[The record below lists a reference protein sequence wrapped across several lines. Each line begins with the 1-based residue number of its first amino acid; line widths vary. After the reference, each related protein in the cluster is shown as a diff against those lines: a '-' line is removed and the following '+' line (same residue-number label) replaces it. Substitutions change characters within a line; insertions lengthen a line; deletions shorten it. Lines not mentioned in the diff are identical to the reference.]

1 MSYFSG
7 DALGAR
13 LVCDAVARWRGTMPV
28 PCGEVFRIDHA
39 AASAN
44 ELASAAL
51 RLGWIIEPS
60 EQRCPEHAHASAVTH
75 LHLQRAGFRP
85 PMRA

>member
-13 LVCDAVARWRGTMPV
+13 LVCDAVARWRGAMPV
-28 PCGEVFRIDHA
+28 PCGAVFRLDHA

-44 ELASAAL
+44 ELALAAF
-51 RLGWIIEPS
+51 RNGWVIERE
-60 EQRCPEHAHASAVTH
+60 EQRCPEHRSRAVLTH
-75 LHLQRAGFRP
+75 LHAQRSGFRP
-85 PMRA
+85 PTLA